1 MSRNSAAEEW
11 LTWAFS
17 PSLTAIIVTLL
28 VAILSPIALHVYLY
42 RTRARSISSQFLLLG
57 PSGSGKTSLALYFQ
71 TGRQS
76 KTHTSQEP
84 SQIQCVLPDNFE
96 AASQGFRSHND
107 PTVAADRKFTLLDTP
122 GHGKL
127 RHHGMHEL
135 EAHQDLKGIIFVVDS
150 AACSS
155 PAGLTEAA
163 GYLHDTL
170 LTLQKRQTS
179 GKSSKHLSTVPVL
192 VAANKLDLFT
202 ALPAMLVKKSL
213 EEEISKVRESRG
225 KSLADSAMG
234 GDDAGEEKEWLGEGG
249 EGPFKFEQMREV
261 EVEVKVL
268 GGAVLGEK
276 GAECQEWW
284 GWVGEN
290 M

>member
-1 MSRNSAAEEW
+1 MSQSSTAEEW

-17 PSLTAIIVTLL
+17 PSPTAILVTLL
-28 VAILSPIALHVYLY
+28 VAILSPIALHYYLY
-42 RTRARSISSQFLLLG
+42 RTRARSTTSQFLLLG

-71 TGRQS
+71 TGRPPR
-76 KTHTSQEP
+76 THTSQEP
-84 SQIQCVLPDNFE
+84 STIPCVLPDTITS
-96 AASQGFRSHND
+96 ASQGFRSAAD

-127 RHHGMHEL
+127 RHHAFSTL
-135 EAHQDLKGIIFVVDS
+135 ESVNDLKGLVFVVDS

-155 PAGLTEAA
+155 PAGLTETAA
-163 GYLHDTL
+163 YLHDVL
-170 LTLQKRQTS
+170 LALQKRQTG
-179 GKSSKHLSTVPVL
+179 GKSSRHSTTLPVL

-202 ALPAMLVKKSL
+202 ALPAMLVRKAL
-213 EEEISKVRESRG
+213 EEEIGKVRDSRG
-225 KSLADSAMG
+225 KGLVEAG
-234 GDDAGEEKEWLGEGG
+234 TGEEGEEREWLGDGG
-249 EGPFKFEQMREV
+249 EGPFRFEQMREA
-261 EVEVKVL
+261 EVDVQVL